1 LYLYKDKIFIIL
13 LKKYLYVALASLCVV
28 CGIIGIFVPLL
39 PTTPFL
45 LLATIL
51 YMRSSSRLLKWL
63 LNNRYLG
70 PYIKDYF
77 SRKGIPLR
85 MKVRSILILW
95 VTLGLSAA
103 YATDKLW
110 VRIILAG
117 IGTGVT
123 VHLLIK
129 KTREDSI

>member
-1 LYLYKDKIFIIL
+1 

>member
-1 LYLYKDKIFIIL
+1 MI
-13 LKKYLYVALASLCVV
+13 

-45 LLATIL
+45 LLATVL
-51 YMRSSSRLLKWL
+51 YMRSSSKLLKWL
-63 LNNRYLG
+63 INNRYLG

-85 MKVRSILILW
+85 MKVRSLIILW
-95 VTLGLSAA
+95 ITLGLSAA

-123 VHLLIK
+123 IHLLLK

>member
-1 LYLYKDKIFIIL
+1 
-13 LKKYLYVALASLCVV
+13 
-28 CGIIGIFVPLL
+28 
-39 PTTPFL
+39 
-45 LLATIL
+45 
-51 YMRSSSRLLKWL
+51 
-63 LNNRYLG
+63 
-70 PYIKDYF
+70 
-77 SRKGIPLR
+77 

>member
-1 LYLYKDKIFIIL
+1 
-13 LKKYLYVALASLCVV
+13 LKKHLYVALASLCVV

-51 YMRSSSRLLKWL
+51 YMRSSSKLLKWL
-63 LNNRYLG
+63 LNNKYLG
-70 PYIKDYF
+70 PYIRDYF
-77 SRKGIPLR
+77 SRKGIQLR
-85 MKVRSILILW
+85 MKVRSIIVLW
-95 VTLGLSAA
+95 ITLGLSAA

-123 VHLLIK
+123 VHLFIK